1 MPIIST
7 LDYVS
12 GGGEEIRTLAGAA
25 PIKKRG
31 RRPFCAVP
39 GGNEESIVVFSLSL
53 GADIATDE
61 GEDTDGGPKGRDD
74 ADDAED
80 GASGS
85 GLEDAVD

>member
-1 MPIIST
+1 MF
-7 LDYVS
+7 
-12 GGGEEIRTLAGAA
+12 LAETKRFELLLELP

-31 RRPFCAVP
+31 RCPFCTVP

-53 GADIATDE
+53 GTDIATDE